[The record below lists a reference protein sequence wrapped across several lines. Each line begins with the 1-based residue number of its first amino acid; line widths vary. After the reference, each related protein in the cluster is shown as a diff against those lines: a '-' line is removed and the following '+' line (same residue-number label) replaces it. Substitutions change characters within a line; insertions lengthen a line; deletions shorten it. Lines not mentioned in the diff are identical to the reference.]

1 MGKIHSL
8 RIFLLVLCACCCSQL
23 GFTQG
28 LEDIIVETY
37 YVSDANDATDTDGG
51 SLPAGSTTY
60 RIYVD
65 MAPGYEIQAV
75 YGNSDHL
82 LKIETSTEFFNNEDR
97 GEEFGD
103 AIGLSRFDDNTVALD
118 SYVTMGAPTGATLA
132 VLKTED
138 TDGAVAN
145 GDGFLQ
151 NNDAAAGI
159 PISVQDGMI
168 PGTLPSGVLSVGLD
182 LSMFADANDATA
194 FQSGAGVD
202 GGGAWS
208 VLEGVVGPTAE
219 NRVLIAQITTDGD
232 LSFELNVQL
241 GVPGGGSEQ
250 YVAANPIGSE
260 QLFAGLTF
268 PQAAVQGCT
277 SATACNY
284 DASATDDNGSCIEP
298 VANCSACNASNDGL
312 VIIDTDAD
320 GVCDADEIS
329 GCTSES
335 ACNYSDTATEDDGSC
350 VEPVAGCSVCNGASL
365 EIVDT
370 DEDGVCDAD
379 EVLGCTDAGASNFD
393 AAATD
398 DDGSCSFG
406 AVVACDGLD
415 GGLEEVIVETY
426 YIADANDAAD
436 SDGGSLAEG
445 STTYRVYVDMAPGY
459 EIQAVFGNANHPMSI
474 ATSTEFFNNEDRGAI
489 TGDAIGLNRFDD
501 NTVALDSYVTLGAP
515 TDATLG
521 VLKTDDTDGAVAN
534 GDGLLQNTDP
544 LAGIPISVQDGMIPG
559 TLPSGLVTVGLDLS
573 MFDDVNSAVDFTA
586 NGGAWSVLEGVT
598 GPTADNRVLIAQI
611 TTDGDFEF
619 ELNVQLGTPTGGVEQ
634 WVARSNANDVD
645 QRVCGSL
652 IFPNAPGCT
661 DVAACNYDAN
671 ASEDDGS
678 CILPVENCSACNAS
692 NDGLVIIDA
701 DEDGICDADE
711 VPGCTSATACNY
723 DASATDDNGSCIE
736 PVANCS
742 ACNASNDGLV
752 IIDAD
757 EDGVCDADEVFGCT
771 DEDAAN
777 YNVNATEDDGS
788 CISDTLI
795 NDFPST
801 ALQISLNVATG
812 PGAGCN
818 GLSNQN
824 MALAQFVADEGQY
837 RQVNPDL
844 WYSFTPL
851 SSGNRIQVVTS
862 DFDALIEVFDENMQV
877 VTSTQGDTYED
888 DNVSSGDEIFHVGNL
903 TAGQTY
909 YIRVAP
915 YFAISG
921 EALFD
926 ICVQS
931 FRDSR
936 CDYGPGPYS
945 QCQLFKADFVFSD
958 QYIFNFTSQ
967 TTNETYSSAP
977 QTSTF
982 LQLSNVEGL
991 LFGDDYDVAIEAVYY
1006 LEDGAGNEEMI
1017 IVANDEPCTMGLYT
1031 PATIALREQDNSANY
1046 GPHLLGNYIRAN
1058 DFVCNASRFKWKF
1071 TRTDVPE
1078 LPVEYITSN
1087 TSTYVRISDALG
1099 SDAADGGVYDV
1110 QVQPVFESGQEIGYG
1125 EVQEITIVG
1134 MAGVQGDVLTAA
1146 PQVEGTEIN
1155 KLDENSAAAMVYP
1168 NPSTGENITIN
1179 LSNIDAKAEQGVIQV
1194 TDFVGRTVASFQ
1206 ITLSGNTH
1214 QEVID
1219 LSHLA
1224 SGTYLMNIKVNGEVM
1239 TEKLVIT
1246 K

>member
-1 MGKIHSL
+1 M
-8 RIFLLVLCACCCSQL
+8 
-23 GFTQG
+23 
-28 LEDIIVETY
+28 
-37 YVSDANDATDTDGG
+37 
-51 SLPAGSTTY
+51 
-60 RIYVD
+60 
-65 MAPGYEIQAV
+65 
-75 YGNSDHL
+75 
-82 LKIETSTEFFNNEDR
+82 
-97 GEEFGD
+97 
-103 AIGLSRFDDNTVALD
+103 
-118 SYVTMGAPTGATLA
+118 
-132 VLKTED
+132 
-138 TDGAVAN
+138 
-145 GDGFLQ
+145 
-151 NNDAAAGI
+151 
-159 PISVQDGMI
+159 
-168 PGTLPSGVLSVGLD
+168 
-182 LSMFADANDATA
+182 
-194 FQSGAGVD
+194 
-202 GGGAWS
+202 
-208 VLEGVVGPTAE
+208 
-219 NRVLIAQITTDGD
+219 
-232 LSFELNVQL
+232 
-241 GVPGGGSEQ
+241 
-250 YVAANPIGSE
+250 
-260 QLFAGLTF
+260 
-268 PQAAVQGCT
+268 
-277 SATACNY
+277 
-284 DASATDDNGSCIEP
+284 
-298 VANCSACNASNDGL
+298 
-312 VIIDTDAD
+312 
-320 GVCDADEIS
+320 
-329 GCTSES
+329 
-335 ACNYSDTATEDDGSC
+335 
-350 VEPVAGCSVCNGASL
+350 
-365 EIVDT
+365 
-370 DEDGVCDAD
+370 
-379 EVLGCTDAGASNFD
+379 
-393 AAATD
+393 
-398 DDGSCSFG
+398 
-406 AVVACDGLD
+406 
-415 GGLEEVIVETY
+415 
-426 YIADANDAAD
+426 
-436 SDGGSLAEG
+436 
-445 STTYRVYVDMAPGY
+445 
-459 EIQAVFGNANHPMSI
+459 
-474 ATSTEFFNNEDRGAI
+474 
-489 TGDAIGLNRFDD
+489 
-501 NTVALDSYVTLGAP
+501 
-515 TDATLG
+515 
-521 VLKTDDTDGAVAN
+521 
-534 GDGLLQNTDP
+534 
-544 LAGIPISVQDGMIPG
+544 
-559 TLPSGLVTVGLDLS
+559 
-573 MFDDVNSAVDFTA
+573 
-586 NGGAWSVLEGVT
+586 
-598 GPTADNRVLIAQI
+598 
-611 TTDGDFEF
+611 
-619 ELNVQLGTPTGGVEQ
+619 
-634 WVARSNANDVD
+634 
-645 QRVCGSL
+645 
-652 IFPNAPGCT
+652 
-661 DVAACNYDAN
+661 
-671 ASEDDGS
+671 
-678 CILPVENCSACNAS
+678 
-692 NDGLVIIDA
+692 
-701 DEDGICDADE
+701 
-711 VPGCTSATACNY
+711 
-723 DASATDDNGSCIE
+723 
-736 PVANCS
+736 
-742 ACNASNDGLV
+742 V